1 MKEKSKGVK
10 SIVIFLNIQP
20 VRTRQQVAEKAP
32 LKSLSIVT
40 VVLNSDTKKSIGR
53 LLASIKTTS

>member
-40 VVLNSDTKKSIGR
+40 VVLNSEIQKNP
-53 LLASIKTTS
+53 